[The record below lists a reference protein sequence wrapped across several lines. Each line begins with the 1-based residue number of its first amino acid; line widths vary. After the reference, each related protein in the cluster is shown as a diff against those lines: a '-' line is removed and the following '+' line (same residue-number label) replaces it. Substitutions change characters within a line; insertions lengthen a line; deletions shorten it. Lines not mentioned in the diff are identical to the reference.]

1 MTINIEFK
9 CLCWEP
15 LSTRGIWGGLSW
27 VPTRESWGVGVG
39 TGPRGAAVPTPLS
52 CRRLKLTC
60 QERQCGEGRGA
71 TVGIKQQLQKAQGG
85 HLVPQAHVCPTALGH
100 SSEGSPCHALVS
112 SPWEKCGALHS
123 PCMGSEDDPEG
134 VWSWSIPHAS
144 GDSRWRQWRQGA
156 YQTHISYS

>member
-15 LSTRGIWGGLSW
+15 LSTWGIWGGLSW
-27 VPTRESWGVGVG
+27 VPTRESWGVRVG

-60 QERQCGEGRGA
+60 RERQCGEGRGA

-123 PCMGSEDDPEG
+123 PCMGSKDDPEG

-144 GDSRWRQWRQGA
+144 WDSRWRQWRQGA